1 MKKLFTCLAVV
12 LFGAAMWSC
21 SPYDDE
27 ELREAVDDLNDRV
40 EAMEEAV
47 RNANSG
53 IETLRKLVEALQK
66 NMTVT
71 SVIETENG
79 YTINFSDGTTATIT
93 NGTNAPSISVIKDED
108 GLYYWALDGRII
120 EIDGRKIKAEGS
132 DGITPQLRI
141 NSDTK
146 EWEMSLDGTTW
157 TPMGVTA
164 EGQDGDSLFSKVEDG
179 DTEVVFTLSD
189 GKTTIVIPKTSTA
202 GFAFVFPETLPRGGT
217 NVDNYYLF
225 AFGEERE
232 LPFTGDVATV
242 DLMHVPQGCQNGH
255 GNGPGVRQLLLYGRH
270 PFTHRHRP
278 CRADDAGIGTY
289 RGSGLLRP
297 GGNIRSQRRQSVV
310 GQRVGHLHHIRR
322 TPHQLRLLAHERY

>member
-1 MKKLFTCLAVV
+1 
-12 LFGAAMWSC
+12 
-21 SPYDDE
+21 
-27 ELREAVDDLNDRV
+27 
-40 EAMEEAV
+40 
-47 RNANSG
+47 
-53 IETLRKLVEALQK
+53 
-66 NMTVT
+66 MTVT

-242 DLMHVPQGCQNGH
+242 DLMHVPQGWSAKLDPHAKTVTVTAPASGSSYYTEGILHSSPSTVQS
-255 GNGPGVRQLLLYGRH
+255 GRRW
-270 PFTHRHRP
+270 HRHVSRQWITP
-278 CRADDAGIGTY
+278 T
-289 RGSGLLRP
+289 
-297 GGNIRSQRRQSVV
+297 RREHSFSTKA
-310 GQRVGHLHHIRR
+310 IRR
-322 TPHQLRLLAHERY
+322 RTTGRSFTSHPTDASSTTPTGA